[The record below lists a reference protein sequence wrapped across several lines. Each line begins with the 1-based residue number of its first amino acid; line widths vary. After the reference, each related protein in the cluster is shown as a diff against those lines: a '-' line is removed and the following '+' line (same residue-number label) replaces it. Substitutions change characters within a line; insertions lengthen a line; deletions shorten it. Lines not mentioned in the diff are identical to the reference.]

1 MKKFEITINAS
12 FTVEAEDEEEA
23 KQEVLINYMLDK
35 HDLEVDEVEDEWARL
50 RKARGRSRCHLQR

>member
-1 MKKFEITINAS
+1 MVFRLTSQKREGEKMKKFEITINAS

-35 HDLEVDEVEDEWARL
+35 HDLEVDEVEEDE
-50 RKARGRSRCHLQR
+50 